1 MSLLNKT
8 NSVLNLLK
16 MNEKNSGL
24 SFNYPDLN
32 NYENINKF
40 LKTNIASMP
49 NLNLNINNIS
59 DENKNKNINN
69 IQNLNLNN
77 TIYTDNLQNINDNKI
92 YNNDIITQEL
102 PLEEKNNNNELK
114 INNNNNNNNINNLNN
129 MNKININTSQEI
141 DYNYNRFSKIID
153 ENNLL
158 KEQLL
163 KLDSENKLNKTKS
176 ERQILIIR
184 EENSKLQLEIQRLIG
199 QERISYNKYENDL
212 KEKNDTINTLQ
223 NSIATLKEKIK
234 LLTNENIT
242 MLNSIQNLNNKIMS
256 LTNDKQFLI
265 EEISELNKSLNNK
278 IKPKL
283 MKNEDYLLSLENQI
297 ALLKKDN
304 DSLIENAKRQKNIIN
319 NMEKENKMLRETID
333 SYNTI
338 QTIED
343 INIKNINNNKNIK
356 KYISSKI
363 LNKKQNKSITNIK
376 NTNGINN
383 NINNINNIKKRN
395 YYNDNE
401 IDNKMIN
408 QCLSETKLNFVYP
421 EKSLDHYNYNYK
433 KKDKNNNIKINIRNI
448 SNGRNSIKNKSNS
461 NIRTNNFLY
470 YNTTIKKKNNLQIK
484 NNFYKQRP
492 KNKIINNNNN
502 VQLDLDDID
511 MDNKENFL
519 INNKSSFSQSKS
531 KSLLSSYTEDITPN
545 GFN

>member
-59 DENKNKNINN
+59 NENQNKNINN

-114 INNNNNNNNINNLNN
+114 INNNNNNINNLNN

-363 LNKKQNKSITNIK
+363 LNKKQNKSITKIK
-376 NTNGINN
+376 NINGINN

-395 YYNDNE
+395 FYNDNK

-421 EKSLDHYNYNYK
+421 EKSLDHYHYNYK

-448 SNGRNSIKNKSNS
+448 SNGRNSIKNKSSS

-484 NNFYKQRP
+484 NNFYKQRS
-492 KNKIINNNNN
+492 KNKILNNNN

>member
-49 NLNLNINNIS
+49 NLNLN
-59 DENKNKNINN
+59 
-69 IQNLNLNN
+69 N

-114 INNNNNNNNINNLNN
+114 INNNNNNNNLNNLNN
-129 MNKININTSQEI
+129 LNNISNINVNTSEEI
-141 DYNYNRFSKIID
+141 NYNYNRFSKIID

-212 KEKNDTINTLQ
+212 KEKDDTINTLQ

-234 LLTNENIT
+234 L
-242 MLNSIQNLNNKIMS
+242 

-297 ALLKKDN
+297 ELLKKDN

-363 LNKKQNKSITNIK
+363 LNKKQNKSITKIK
-376 NTNGINN
+376 NINGINN
-383 NINNINNIKKRN
+383 NINNMNNIKKRN
-395 YYNDNE
+395 YYNNNE

-492 KNKIINNNNN
+492 KNKILNNNNN